1 MGKKRVSLR
10 EHFAQSKAGK
20 SNDPSI
26 LGKRRPAEG
35 TVQKNSKQPTKKNTV
50 RSDTNGAQIPRKE
63 KDVDPEDDD
72 EDDDDDDD
80 DEEEGEDEN
89 GGIRLDGN
97 LEHVVEDFTFEFND
111 MREEY
116 SEGICTMLRKNI
128 ANPTEAYNLATVITG
143 QSE

>member
-1 MGKKRVSLR
+1 MGKKIVPLR
-10 EHFAQSKAGK
+10 EHFAQTKAGK
-20 SNDPSI
+20 SNDPSM

-35 TVQKNSKQPTKKNTV
+35 TLQKNSKQPTKKNMIK
-50 RSDTNGAQIPRKE
+50 RGTNRAQIPKKE
-63 KDVDPEDDD
+63 KEVDPEDDDD
-72 EDDDDDDD
+72 EDDDDD
-80 DEEEGEDEN
+80 EEDGEDEN